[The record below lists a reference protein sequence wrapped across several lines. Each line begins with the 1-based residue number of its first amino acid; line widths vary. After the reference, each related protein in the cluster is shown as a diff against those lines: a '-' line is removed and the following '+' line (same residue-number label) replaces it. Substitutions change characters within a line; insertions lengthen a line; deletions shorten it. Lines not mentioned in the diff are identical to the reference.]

1 MKYLWTCLVGIC
13 TLGMMG
19 CGEDSTGANQSGE
32 IWVADMGEK
41 GGSSLTWRLDF
52 TKEPQLLTGVYADGV
67 MYTGIL
73 GTYEFNE
80 DGLLIA
86 TDACVDGYGQLPS
99 KAQCESLGE
108 LEQYP
113 IFKTSKGYIL
123 VRTSITN
130 EMTEGGEGQELIEYD
145 TIPFV
150 KQ

>member
-52 TKEPQLLTGVYADGV
+52 TKEPQLLQGLYVDGFL
-67 MYTGIL
+67 YEGIL
-73 GTYEFNE
+73 GTYEFNAE
-80 DGLLIA
+80 GLLIA
-86 TDACVDGYGQLPS
+86 TDECVDDFD
-99 KAQCESLGE
+99 GE
-108 LEQYP
+108 LSKDNCEDYGVSEQLP
-113 IFKTSKGYIL
+113 IFKTKTGYIL

-130 EMTEGGEGQELIEYD
+130 EMTVGGEGQELIEYD